1 MEARWL
7 AAQRRLHAAVK
18 DSSGNRKEIFARR
31 REAQL
36 AALPRKGFH
45 GGGPSSAGL
54 SLCGG
59 RDGLLRA
66 KAFASN
72 FAGDDG
78 GGAFGRRSPRWRRHL
93 GAPSLLQG
101 SLGEN
106 PIQFG
111 RATAAPPASSPP
123 WRRRLLRPNSA
134 FGIIGDHSSWM
145 TAFGGGAG
153 WLCAGWRASWGCQ
166 AHVEAI
172 ATLVLAKRHLI
183 VVGLLACSK
192 LRRLTL
198 LRNCQCSVVLHR
210 RTTLAAMA
218 AIDDLACSRQR
229 QVAQLC

>member
-1 MEARWL
+1 VEAPRRVRHCRSGRRVAMEARWL

-111 RATAAPPASSPP
+111 RATAAPPA
-123 WRRRLLRPNSA
+123 
-134 FGIIGDHSSWM
+134 
-145 TAFGGGAG
+145 
-153 WLCAGWRASWGCQ
+153 
-166 AHVEAI
+166 
-172 ATLVLAKRHLI
+172 
-183 VVGLLACSK
+183 
-192 LRRLTL
+192 
-198 LRNCQCSVVLHR
+198 
-210 RTTLAAMA
+210 
-218 AIDDLACSRQR
+218 
-229 QVAQLC
+229 